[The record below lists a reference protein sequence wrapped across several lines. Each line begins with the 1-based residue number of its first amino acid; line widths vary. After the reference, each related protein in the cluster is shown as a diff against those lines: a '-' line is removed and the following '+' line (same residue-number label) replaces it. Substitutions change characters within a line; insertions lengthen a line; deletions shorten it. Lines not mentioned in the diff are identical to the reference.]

1 MLGADLD
8 QSGHAAVMIS
18 KLISGG
24 QAGADR
30 AALDWA
36 IAHGVAH
43 GGWCPAGRRAEDGPL
58 PERYR
63 LVETASRNYRV
74 RTARN
79 VREADATLIVHLGM
93 LEGGSL
99 QTRLIAERSGKPV
112 YVVQADVVTPAALD
126 DLHAWL
132 AGPAIDVLNVA
143 GPRESRRPGIYLAT
157 CEVLDRVL
165 LAGVDRPPQCGRRGL
180 SQP

>member
-1 MLGADLD
+1 VSVAPWGVRVAVLGADPVH
-8 QSGHAAVMIS
+8 SGHADVMIS

-36 IAHGVAH
+36 IAHGVPH

-58 PERYR
+58 PARYR

-74 RTARN
+74 RTACN
-79 VREADATLIVHLGM
+79 VRDADATLIVHLGA

-112 YVVQADVVTPAALD
+112 RVIPADIVTPAALD
-126 DLHAWL
+126 DLRAWL
-132 AGPAIDVLNVA
+132 AGAGIDVLNVA
-143 GPRESRRPGIYLAT
+143 GPRESRRPGIYRAT
-157 CEVLDRVL
+157 GDVLDRVL
-165 LAGVDRPPQCGRRGL
+165 RA
-180 SQP
+180 